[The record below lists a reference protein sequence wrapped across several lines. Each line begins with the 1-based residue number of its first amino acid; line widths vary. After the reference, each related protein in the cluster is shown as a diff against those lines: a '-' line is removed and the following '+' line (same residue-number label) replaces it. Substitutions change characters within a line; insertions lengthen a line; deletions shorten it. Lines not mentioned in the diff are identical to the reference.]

1 MSRIRIVG
9 GTITKTTGGAHHMYS
24 EENIVFNS
32 GKTITEVGEENGITF
47 GEPQKAPVIN
57 RLKKI
62 IDIKWMCSEVENI
75 ISQASIGEKVSLMVK
90 TVHFEEGETVAIVID
105 EVSGKDLK
113 PNTKEITYSG
123 KVNAEG
129 IAELKQEVII

>member
-24 EENIVFNS
+24 EGNIVFNS

-47 GEPQKAPVIN
+47 GEPKDAPVIN

-62 IDIKWMCSEVENI
+62 IDIKWMCSEMENVI
-75 ISQASIGEKVSLMVK
+75 NQASIEEKVSLLVK
-90 TVHFEEGETVAIVID
+90 TLYFEKGEMITIVID
-105 EVSGKDLK
+105 EVNGKDLK

-129 IAELKQEVII
+129 IAKLKQEVKI

>member
-1 MSRIRIVG
+1 MSRIRNVG
-9 GTITKTTGGAHHMYS
+9 GMIIKTTVGAHHMYS

-32 GKTITEVGEENGITF
+32 NKTITEIGEENGVVF
-47 GEPQKAPVIN
+47 GEPQIAPIIN

-62 IDIKWMCSEVENI
+62 IDIKWMCSEVENVI
-75 ISQASIGEKVSLMVK
+75 NQASIGEKVSLMVR
-90 TVHFEEGETVAIVID
+90 TLYFEEGETVTIVID
-105 EVSGKDLK
+105 EVNGKDLK